1 MELLRVDGPF
11 LSGVQHHE
19 IHLVAFG
26 HAAQIKHALGV
37 VVSRHG
43 VGVVVEYRR
52 DVRFVVAHE
61 FGRTGGH
68 EFDETFVGNE
78 SAVDKYLVADA
89 VCAFQPDDAVG
100 RVEEAEFLLFHGVG
114 RMVGGQQID
123 RAVGDGCDGGLAV
136 RFGAQRRVHFGQSA
150 VLKQRLVVQCDVMRR
165 GLAGDR
171 KSFGLGFADGVEG
184 DRGADVLE
192 VHVHAGFAG
201 HVNVAFDD
209 FEFRVLRNAWNAKLA
224 GHRTVIDRAGVVVFA
239 MLDEV
244 QSRLLDVFEHLFENA
259 GGHRGT
265 VIADGG
271 HRMRQLVG
279 VLMLVAMFGQ
289 VADPVGHFG
298 GLMAGTPL

>member
-1 MELLRVDGPF
+1 
-11 LSGVQHHE
+11 
-19 IHLVAFG
+19 
-26 HAAQIKHALGV
+26 
-37 VVSRHG
+37 
-43 VGVVVEYRR
+43 
-52 DVRFVVAHE
+52 
-61 FGRTGGH
+61 
-68 EFDETFVGNE
+68 
-78 SAVDKYLVADA
+78 
-89 VCAFQPDDAVG
+89 
-100 RVEEAEFLLFHGVG
+100 
-114 RMVGGQQID
+114 
-123 RAVGDGCDGGLAV
+123 
-136 RFGAQRRVHFGQSA
+136 
-150 VLKQRLVVQCDVMRR
+150 MRR

-184 DRGADVLE
+184 DCGADVLE